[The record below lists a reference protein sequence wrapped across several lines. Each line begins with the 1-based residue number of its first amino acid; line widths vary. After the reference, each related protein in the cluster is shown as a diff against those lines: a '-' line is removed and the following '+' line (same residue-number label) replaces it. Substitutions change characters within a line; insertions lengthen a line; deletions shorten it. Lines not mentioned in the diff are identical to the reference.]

1 MSDNGLGIVVD
12 DAKLT
17 ATIGISIDRLENPEA
32 FYRDIGESLVSSTR
46 QRFLSQTDPKG
57 NPWIGL
63 QPEYLATP
71 IKSGSAFPTAIMRL
85 HGYLMG
91 SITFQA
97 SPDQLVVGSAM
108 IYAAQRQFGGVI
120 VPKQA
125 KALAF
130 QWGPEGIRLAKSVTQ
145 PGRAFIGISD
155 EDREDI
161 TAAFHDYITG
171 A

>member
-1 MSDNGLGIVVD
+1 
-12 DAKLT
+12 
-17 ATIGISIDRLENPEA
+17 
-32 FYRDIGESLVSSTR
+32 
-46 QRFLSQTDPKG
+46 
-57 NPWIGL
+57 
-63 QPEYLATP
+63 
-71 IKSGSAFPTAIMRL
+71 MRL